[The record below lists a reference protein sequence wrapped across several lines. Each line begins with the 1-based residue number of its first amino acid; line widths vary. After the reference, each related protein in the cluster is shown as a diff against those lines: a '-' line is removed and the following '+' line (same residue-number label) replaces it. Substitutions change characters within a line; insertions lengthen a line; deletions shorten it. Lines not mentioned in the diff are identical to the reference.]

1 MTGPARFPFPPAG
14 DVRPPDGYHGV
25 LRTGTPH
32 PVELSSGQPALL
44 ITRHEDV
51 TAVLGDDRFSR
62 AGYTELARPLFAR
75 KSESVLLATA
85 DAPDHTRRRRAILP
99 DFTARRVRLLH
110 PRLEAL
116 AERLLDDLT
125 GGAATGEADLVGGF
139 TVPFAMR
146 VICELLGV
154 PLDDG
159 AMLRAEV
166 DILMSTSGHT
176 REEVAATQTRVDDY
190 FAALVAGKRRAA
202 EAGHPA
208 DDLLTRLA
216 LRPGDDPDQRLSDRE
231 VVALGSGMLMA
242 GYETTGNSFGMCVLL
257 LLRHPALAASL
268 REHPGRI
275 PAAVEEMLR
284 FSSLNNTGGAPHLVT
299 EDTELG
305 GCPVAAGRIVVP
317 LTDAANR
324 DPAVFTDP
332 DAFDPDRPDAAS
344 HLAFGHGRH
353 LCLGAELARAELRIG
368 LGALLRRFAELEL
381 AVPEEALEWRRTM
394 FINGVRRLPV
404 RWTTAE
410 RTAERTAEPGTV
422 PTAGRP
428 A

>member
-1 MTGPARFPFPPAG
+1 MTDPARFPFPPAG
-14 DVRPPDGYHGV
+14 DVRPPDGYHAV
-25 LRTGTPH
+25 LRTGAPH
-32 PVELSSGQPALL
+32 PVQLSSGQPALL
-44 ITRHEDV
+44 VTRHEDV

-75 KSESVLLATA
+75 KTESVLLATA

-99 DFTARRVRLLH
+99 AFTARQVRLLR

-125 GGAATGEADLVGGF
+125 AGATAGEADLVGGF
-139 TVPFAMR
+139 TVPFPMQ
-146 VICELLGV
+146 VICEVLGV
-154 PLDDG
+154 PPEDG

-176 REEVAATQTRVDDY
+176 REEVAATQARMDDY

-202 EAGHPA
+202 EAGTPA

-216 LRPGDDPDQRLSDRE
+216 LRPDDDPAQRLSDRE

-242 GYETTGNSFGMCVLL
+242 GYETTGNSFGMCVVL
-257 LLRHPALAASL
+257 LLRHPGLARTL
-268 REHPGRI
+268 RERPGRI

-299 EDTELG
+299 ADTELG

-332 DAFDPDRPDAAS
+332 DAFDPDRPDVAS

-353 LCLGAELARAELRIG
+353 LCLGAELARAELQIG
-368 LGALLRRFAELEL
+368 IGALLRRFDELEL
-381 AVPEEALEWRRTM
+381 AVPGEALEWRRTM
-394 FINGVRRLPV
+394 FINGVWRLPV
-404 RWTTAE
+404 RWSVA
-410 RTAERTAEPGTV
+410 AAP
-422 PTAGRP
+422 AKRP

>member
-1 MTGPARFPFPPAG
+1 MTDPARFPFPPAD
-14 DVRPPDGYHGV
+14 DVRPPDAYREV
-25 LRTGTPH
+25 LRTGAPH
-32 PVELSSGQPALL
+32 PVHLSSGQPALL
-44 ITRHEDV
+44 VTRHEDV

-75 KSESVLLATA
+75 RTESVLLATA

-99 DFTARRVRLLH
+99 AFTARRVRLLR

-139 TVPFAMR
+139 TVPFPMQ
-146 VICELLGV
+146 VVSEVLGV
-154 PLDDG
+154 PVEDG
-159 AMLRAEV
+159 TMLRAEV

-176 REEVAATQTRVDDY
+176 REEVAAAQARTDAY

-216 LRPGDDPDQRLSDRE
+216 LRPDDDPALRLSDRE

-242 GYETTGNSFGMCVLL
+242 GYETTGNSLGMCVLL
-257 LLRHPALAASL
+257 LLRHPALARTL
-268 REHPGRI
+268 REHPERI

-284 FSSLNNTGGAPHLVT
+284 FTSLNNTGGAPHLVT

-317 LTDAANR
+317 LTDTANR

-332 DAFDPDRPDAAS
+332 DVLDPDRPDVAA

-353 LCLGAELARAELRIG
+353 LCLGAELARAELRTG
-368 LGALLRRFAELEL
+368 LGALLRRFGTLEL

-404 RWTTAE
+404 RWTA
-410 RTAERTAEPGTV
+410 
-422 PTAGRP
+422 AGRP